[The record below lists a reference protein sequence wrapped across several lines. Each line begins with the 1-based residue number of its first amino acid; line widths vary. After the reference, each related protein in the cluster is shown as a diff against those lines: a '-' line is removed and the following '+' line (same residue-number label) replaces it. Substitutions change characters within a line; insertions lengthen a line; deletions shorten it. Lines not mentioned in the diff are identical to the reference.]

1 MSTEKPR
8 ELRWNRGVELRP
20 RVTRSIEPPANA
32 AAERSVRAALRVELR
47 PESIALAAA
56 NAVAKRSDRAA
67 LRVELRPE
75 SLALAASGIDP
86 LNEAAIVFAETI
98 QVQTNKDIFRVET

>member
-1 MSTEKPR
+1 MH
-8 ELRWNRGVELRP
+8 
-20 RVTRSIEPPANA
+20 SIEPPANA

-47 PESIALAAA
+47 LKVIDPLDVA
-56 NAVAKRSDRAA
+56 AKRSVRVA

-75 SLALAASGIDP
+75 SIALAASGIDP

-98 QVQTNKDIFRVET
+98 QVQTNNDVV